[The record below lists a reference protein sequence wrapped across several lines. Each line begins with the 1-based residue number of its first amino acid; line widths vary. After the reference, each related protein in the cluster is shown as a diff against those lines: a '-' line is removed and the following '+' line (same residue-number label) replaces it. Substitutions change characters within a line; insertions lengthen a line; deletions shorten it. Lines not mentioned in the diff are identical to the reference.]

1 MTAPFNFG
9 QLKFLKALTEALFDG
24 VDMVI
29 TADQVVANVAELF
42 GKVGGTK
49 LDEVQFSLD
58 ATELVLAPVFVEL
71 DLETRVERVRNRLQN
86 SDFDVFQDMA
96 RLRGII
102 YACYYGY
109 WQGGDLPR
117 DAGQDANVA
126 NPVHAQIGFTLPKFR
141 ARTDPPEMLITD
153 VVGREIHADHV
164 LTAETLEDDYD
175 VVVIGSGAGGA
186 VAAYNVAAQGYKVLI
201 VEAGPFYPSPKITHH
216 ELEMIAALYK
226 HGGVQTTTNSDFVI
240 FQGRCVG
247 GSSTVNNGICLRVNE
262 AGRTHPDAPDV
273 LAKWASIGAPIDAAA
288 FHASYDAVQAKLGI
302 ARAEPRS
309 GRHNGTH
316 LMSGWHAHAATSS
329 NPREQRAVTDWFAKN
344 FGPPNTPNACA
355 YCGYCNSGCPYG
367 RRMGMAQT
375 YLPQACRDH
384 GARILPETKAEEI
397 LWRDAAN
404 GKWEAEAV
412 RLVMPDGSRRLVR
425 TRVGVVVAGGTIASS
440 KLLDSSGIQ
449 GTGYQISLNVAS
461 PVVALMPDGVG
472 GNAWDE
478 DQMSSYVDC
487 GKYLLESHFQPPMAM
502 ASLMPGWF
510 GTHAERMRNFSRV
523 HSAGILFPADRR
535 GQVVDGKLH
544 FRLDVDDDMPVL
556 RDAMATLTK
565 VHFAAGA
572 VECYPALANGKT
584 IKPGMDVDEFFARE
598 IKQQDDL
605 TLSSSHAHGGNAINE
620 NPEYGIVDPECR
632 VHGTTNVLVTDASTF
647 PSCIRVN
654 AQWTTMAMAHYATG
668 RGDPFR

>member
-9 QLKFLKALTEALFDG
+9 QLKFLKALTEALFHG
-24 VDMVI
+24 VPMVI
-29 TADQVVANVAELF
+29 TADDVVANVATLF

-49 LDEVQFSLD
+49 LDELQFSLD
-58 ATELVLAPVFVEL
+58 ATEFALGPVFVEL
-71 DLETRVERVRNRLQN
+71 DVADRAERVANRLQN
-86 SDFDVFQDMA
+86 SDFDLFQDMA

-109 WQGGDLPR
+109 WQGGDQPR
-117 DAGQDANVA
+117 DAGQVANEH
-126 NPVHAQIGFTLPKFR
+126 NPVHAQIGFTLPRFR
-141 ARTDPPEMLITD
+141 TRIDPPDLKIED
-153 VVGREIHADHV
+153 VGGREIEDGHILSA
-164 LTAETLEDDYD
+164 ATLEDEYD

-186 VAAYNVAAQGYKVLI
+186 VAAHNVAAQGYKVLI
-201 VEAGPFYPSPKITHH
+201 VEAGPFYPSHLITHH

-240 FQGRCVG
+240 FQGRNVG

-262 AGRTHPDAPDV
+262 DGRTHPDAPDV
-273 LAKWASIGAPIDAAA
+273 LAKWASIGAPIDADA

-316 LMSGWHAHAATSS
+316 LIDGWHKHAAASTD
-329 NPREQRAVTDWFAKN
+329 PREKRAIADWFDKN
-344 FGPPNTPNACA
+344 FGPPRTPNACA

-375 YLPQACRDH
+375 YLPSACRDH

-397 LWRDAAN
+397 LWQDAAN
-404 GKWEAEAV
+404 GKLEAEAV
-412 RLVMPDGSRRLVR
+412 RLVMPGGSRRIVR
-425 TRVGVVVAGGTIASS
+425 ARVGVVVAGGTIASS

-461 PVVALMPDGVG
+461 PVVALMPAGIG

-478 DQMSSYVDC
+478 DQMTSYVDC

-535 GQVVDGKLH
+535 GQVVDGKLK
-544 FRLDVDDDMPVL
+544 FVLDVEDDLPVL

-572 VECYPALANGKT
+572 TECYPALASGKT
-584 IKPGMDVDEFFARE
+584 ITPDMDVDEFFFRE
-598 IKQQDDL
+598 IRQQDDL
-605 TLSSSHAHGGNAINE
+605 TLSSSHPHGGNAINE
-620 NPEYGIVDPECR
+620 NPQYGIVDPECR

-654 AQWTTMAMAHYATG
+654 AQWTTMAMAQYATG